1 MTIGRIL
8 DQPTLIEVPLATA
21 LLGVLIA
28 GRLLVKGT
36 TLMAPLNWAMLSAV
50 LMLLAAWFVGESSL
64 VENSLHRSAIWYG
77 VGCTT
82 FCPLMAVMGAK
93 RPQNHGWLW
102 VVITLWLILIWPALQ
117 ALALPVGP
125 RLELF
130 AAWKL
135 FLVALVGLGLLNY
148 LPTRHWLSAMLAVT
162 GQWFLLSDYL
172 GFESSTPWRLSIAM
186 GCFLVAALLVLLRQS
201 RPANDRSLDA
211 LTERWLRFR
220 NAFGAFWGLRIQQR
234 VNETARLRNW
244 PVYLTW
250 LGFEIIADRN
260 SRQPTESEF
269 AEIKQS
275 LDTLLR
281 RFL

>member
-1 MTIGRIL
+1 MTIGGIL
-8 DQPTLIEVPLATA
+8 DQPPLFDVTLATA

-28 GRLLVKGT
+28 GCFFVKGT
-36 TLMAPLNWAMLSAV
+36 TLTAPLNWAMLSAV
-50 LMLLAAWFVGESSL
+50 LMLLASWFAGESSL
-64 VENSLHRSAIWYG
+64 VENSLRRSAIWYA
-77 VGCTT
+77 VGCST
-82 FCPLMAVMGAK
+82 FCPLMAVLGAK
-93 RPQNHGWLW
+93 RPQNRGWQW

-135 FLVALVGLGLLNY
+135 FLFALVGLGLLNY
-148 LPTRHWLSAMLAVT
+148 LPTRHGLSAMLAAT
-162 GQWFLLSDYL
+162 GQWYLLSDYL
-172 GFESSTPWRLSIAM
+172 GLESSTPWRLSIAV
-186 GCFLVAALLVLLRQS
+186 GCFLVAALLVLLRPS
-201 RPANDRSLDA
+201 RPANDQGLDA

-234 VNETARLRNW
+234 VNETAKLRNW
-244 PVYLTW
+244 PVHLTW
-250 LGFEIIADRN
+250 VGFETIADRT